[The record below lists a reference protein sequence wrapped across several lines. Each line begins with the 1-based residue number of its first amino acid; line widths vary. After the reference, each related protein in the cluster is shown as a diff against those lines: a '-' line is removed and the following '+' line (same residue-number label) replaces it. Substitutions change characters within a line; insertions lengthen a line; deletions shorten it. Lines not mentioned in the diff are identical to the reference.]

1 LVGCT
6 KARVK
11 SNYHAFLMCG
21 ILFEK
26 QRLFN
31 FALDYYKSLL
41 ECPNSDLVEI
51 GRRCYARVLGHL
63 NRYEEA
69 LVEYKKI
76 DFKAN
81 IEDTFA
87 LAKIFYKVGKYQ
99 QAFMS
104 KLSNF

>member
-1 LVGCT
+1 
-6 KARVK
+6 
-11 SNYHAFLMCG
+11 MCG

-26 QRLFN
+26 QKLFN
-31 FALDYYKSLL
+31 FALDYYQCLL
-41 ECPNSDLVEI
+41 DCPVSDLVEI

-63 NRYEEA
+63 NRFEEA
-69 LVEYKKI
+69 LIEYKKI
-76 DFKAN
+76 DYKAT

-104 KLSNF
+104 KHSNL